1 MITINH
7 LHKSYGPKNQRLHV
21 LKDLSFTLPEGCLA
35 CLLGPSGSGKST
47 LLNILGGIETMDEGE
62 ILVDNTS
69 LAHLNKKEL
78 EHYRRKK
85 LGFVFQF
92 YNLVDNLTVAEN
104 IRTGAYLSDDPLNV
118 EELAADLGIADQLR
132 KFPSEISGGQAQRV
146 SIARAMAKK
155 PSLFIC
161 DEPTG
166 ALDYESAK
174 AVLHLIEDLNR
185 KYRTTVIIA
194 THNEAIASMC
204 RVVLRLHDGAL
215 KSYEENEHILSAEEV
230 QW

>member
-7 LHKSYGPKNQRLHV
+7 LHKSYGTKNQRLHV
-21 LKDLSFTLPEGCLA
+21 LKDVSFTLPEGSLA

-47 LLNILGGIETMDEGE
+47 LLNILGGIETVDEGE
-62 ILVDNTS
+62 IIVNGARLS
-69 LAHLNKKEL
+69 HMNKKEL
-78 EHYRRKK
+78 ERYRRKQ

-92 YNLVDNLTVAEN
+92 YNLVENLTVREN
-104 IRTGAYLSDDPLNV
+104 ILTGAYLSDDPLDV
-118 EELAADLGIADQLR
+118 DALAEELGIADQLH

-174 AVLHLIEDLNR
+174 AVLHLIEDLN
-185 KYRTTVIIA
+185 KKHKTTILMA

-204 RVVLRLHDGAL
+204 HVILRLHDGSL
-215 KSYEENEHILSAEEV
+215 KSYEENKHILPAEEV

>member
-1 MITINH
+1 MITIDH
-7 LHKSYGPKNQRLHV
+7 LHKSYGTKNQRLHV
-21 LKDLSFTLPEGCLA
+21 LKDVSFMLPEGSLA

-47 LLNILGGIETMDEGE
+47 LLNILGGIETVDEGE
-62 ILVDNTS
+62 IIVNGAQLS
-69 LAHLNKKEL
+69 HMNKKEL
-78 EHYRRKK
+78 ERYRRKQ

-92 YNLVDNLTVAEN
+92 YNLVENLTVREN
-104 IRTGAYLSDDPLNV
+104 ILTGAYLSDDPLNV
-118 EELAADLGIADQLR
+118 DALAEELGIADQLH

-174 AVLHLIEDLNR
+174 AVLHLIEDLN
-185 KYRTTVIIA
+185 KKHKTTILMA

-204 RVVLRLHDGAL
+204 HVILRLHDGSL
-215 KSYEENEHILSAEEV
+215 KSYEENKHILSAEEV

>member
-7 LHKSYGPKNQRLHV
+7 LHKSYGTKNQRLHV
-21 LKDLSFTLPEGCLA
+21 LKDVSFTLPEGSLA

-47 LLNILGGIETMDEGE
+47 LLNILGGIETVDEGE
-62 ILVDNTS
+62 IIVNGARLS
-69 LAHLNKKEL
+69 HMNKKEL
-78 EHYRRKK
+78 ERYRRKR

-92 YNLVDNLTVAEN
+92 YNLVENLTVREN
-104 IRTGAYLSDDPLNV
+104 ILTGAYLSNDPLDV
-118 EELAADLGIADQLR
+118 DALAEELGIADQLH

-174 AVLHLIEDLNR
+174 AVLHLIEDLN
-185 KYRTTVIIA
+185 KKHKTTILMA

-204 RVVLRLHDGAL
+204 HVILRLHDGSL
-215 KSYEENEHILSAEEV
+215 KSYEENKHILSAEEV

>member
-7 LHKSYGPKNQRLHV
+7 LHKSYGTKNQRLHV
-21 LKDLSFTLPEGCLA
+21 LKDVSFTLQEGSLA

-47 LLNILGGIETMDEGE
+47 LLNILGGIETVDEGE
-62 ILVDNTS
+62 IIVNGARLS
-69 LAHLNKKEL
+69 HMNKKEL
-78 EHYRRKK
+78 ERYRRKQ

-92 YNLVDNLTVAEN
+92 YNLVENLTVREN
-104 IRTGAYLSDDPLNV
+104 ILTSAYLSDDPLDV
-118 EELAADLGIADQLR
+118 DALAEELGIADQLH

-174 AVLHLIEDLNR
+174 AVLHLIEDLN
-185 KYRTTVIIA
+185 KKHKTTILMA

-204 RVVLRLHDGAL
+204 HVILRLHDGSL
-215 KSYEENEHILSAEEV
+215 KSYEENKHILSAEEV

>member
-7 LHKSYGPKNQRLHV
+7 LHKSYGTKNQRLHV
-21 LKDLSFTLPEGCLA
+21 LKDVSFTLPEGSLA

-47 LLNILGGIETMDEGE
+47 LLNILGGIETVDEGE
-62 ILVDNTS
+62 IIVNGARLS
-69 LAHLNKKEL
+69 HMNKKEL
-78 EHYRRKK
+78 ERYRRKQ

-92 YNLVDNLTVAEN
+92 YNLVENLTVREN
-104 IRTGAYLSDDPLNV
+104 ILTGAYLSDDPLDV
-118 EELAADLGIADQLR
+118 DALAEELGIADQLH

-185 KYRTTVIIA
+185 RYKTTVIIA

-215 KSYEENEHILSAEEV
+215 KSCEENEHILSAEEV

>member
-1 MITINH
+1 MITIDH
-7 LHKSYGPKNQRLHV
+7 LHKSYGTKNQRLHV
-21 LKDLSFTLPEGCLA
+21 LKDVSFTLPEGSLA

-47 LLNILGGIETMDEGE
+47 LLNILGGIETVDEGE
-62 ILVDNTS
+62 IIVNGAQLS
-69 LAHLNKKEL
+69 HMNKKEL
-78 EHYRRKK
+78 ERYRRKQ

-92 YNLVDNLTVAEN
+92 YNLVENLTVREN
-104 IRTGAYLSDDPLNV
+104 ILTGAYLSDDPLNV
-118 EELAADLGIADQLR
+118 NALAEELGIADQLH

-174 AVLHLIEDLNR
+174 AVLHLIEDLN
-185 KYRTTVIIA
+185 KKHKTTILMA

-204 RVVLRLHDGAL
+204 HVILRLHDGSL
-215 KSYEENEHILSAEEV
+215 KSYEENKHILSAEEV

>member
-7 LHKSYGPKNQRLHV
+7 LHKSYGTKNQRLHV

-35 CLLGPSGSGKST
+35 CLLGPSGSGQST
-47 LLNILGGIETMDEGE
+47 LLTILGGIETVDEGE
-62 ILVDNTS
+62 IIVDNTS

-78 EHYRRKK
+78 ELYRRKK

-92 YNLVDNLTVAEN
+92 YNLVDNLTVGEN

-118 EELAADLGIADQLR
+118 EDLAADLGIADQLR
-132 KFPSEISGGQAQRV
+132 KFPAEISGGQAQRV

-155 PSLFIC
+155 PSLLIC

-174 AVLHLIEDLNR
+174 AVLHLIEALNR
-185 KYRTTVIIA
+185 KYKTTVIIA

-204 RVVLRLHDGAL
+204 HVILRLHDGSL
-215 KSYEENEHILSAEEV
+215 KSYEENKHILSAEEV

>member
-7 LHKSYGPKNQRLHV
+7 LHKSYGTKNQRLHV
-21 LKDLSFTLPEGCLA
+21 LKDVSFTLPEGCLA

-47 LLNILGGIETMDEGE
+47 LLTILGGIETMDEGE
-62 ILVDNTS
+62 IIVDNTS

-78 EHYRRKK
+78 ELYRRKK

-92 YNLVDNLTVAEN
+92 YNLVDNLTVGEN

-118 EELAADLGIADQLR
+118 EDLAADLGIADQLR

-155 PSLFIC
+155 PSLLIC

-174 AVLHLIEDLNR
+174 AVLHLIEALNR
-185 KYRTTVIIA
+185 KYKTTVIIA

-204 RVVLRLHDGAL
+204 HVILRLHDGSL
-215 KSYEENEHILSAEEV
+215 KSYEENKHILSAEEV

>member
-7 LHKSYGPKNQRLHV
+7 LHKSYGTKNQRLHV
-21 LKDLSFTLPEGCLA
+21 LKDVSFTLPEGSLA

-47 LLNILGGIETMDEGE
+47 LLNILGGIETVDEGE
-62 ILVDNTS
+62 IIVNGARLS
-69 LAHLNKKEL
+69 HMNKKEL
-78 EHYRRKK
+78 ERYRRKQ

-92 YNLVDNLTVAEN
+92 YNLVENLTVREN
-104 IRTGAYLSDDPLNV
+104 ILTGAYLSNDPLDV
-118 EELAADLGIADQLR
+118 DALAEELGIADQLH

-174 AVLHLIEDLNR
+174 AVLHLIEDLN
-185 KYRTTVIIA
+185 KKHKTTILMA

-204 RVVLRLHDGAL
+204 HVILRLHDGSL
-215 KSYEENEHILSAEEV
+215 KSYEENKHILSAEEV

>member
-7 LHKSYGPKNQRLHV
+7 LHKSYGTKNQRLHV
-21 LKDLSFTLPEGCLA
+21 LKDVSFTLPEGSLA

-47 LLNILGGIETMDEGE
+47 LLNILGGIETVDEGE
-62 ILVDNTS
+62 IIVNGAQLS
-69 LAHLNKKEL
+69 HMNKKEL
-78 EHYRRKK
+78 ERYRRKQ

-92 YNLVDNLTVAEN
+92 YNLVENLTVREN
-104 IRTGAYLSDDPLNV
+104 ILTGAYLSDDPLDV
-118 EELAADLGIADQLR
+118 DALAEELGIADQLH

-174 AVLHLIEDLNR
+174 AVLHLIEDLN
-185 KYRTTVIIA
+185 KKHKTTILMA

-204 RVVLRLHDGAL
+204 HVILRLHDGSL
-215 KSYEENEHILSAEEV
+215 KSYEENKHILSAEEV

>member
-7 LHKSYGPKNQRLHV
+7 LHKSYGTKNQRLHV
-21 LKDLSFTLPEGCLA
+21 LKDVSFTLPAGSLA

-47 LLNILGGIETMDEGE
+47 LLNILGGIETVDEGE
-62 ILVDNTS
+62 IIVNGARLS
-69 LAHLNKKEL
+69 HMNKKEL
-78 EHYRRKK
+78 ERYRRKQ

-92 YNLVDNLTVAEN
+92 YNLVENLTVREN
-104 IRTGAYLSDDPLNV
+104 ILTGAYLSDDPLDV
-118 EELAADLGIADQLR
+118 DALAEELGIADQLH

-174 AVLHLIEDLNR
+174 AVLHLIEDLN
-185 KYRTTVIIA
+185 KKHKTTILMA

-204 RVVLRLHDGAL
+204 HVILRLHDGSL
-215 KSYEENEHILSAEEV
+215 KSYEENKHILSAEEV

>member
-155 PSLFIC
+155 PSLLIC

-174 AVLHLIEDLNR
+174 AVLHLIEALNR
-185 KYRTTVIIA
+185 KHKTTVLLA

-204 RVVLRLHDGAL
+204 HVILRLHDGSL
-215 KSYEENEHILSAEEV
+215 KSCEENKHLLSAEEV

>member
-1 MITINH
+1 MITIDH
-7 LHKSYGPKNQRLHV
+7 LHKSYGTKNQRLHV
-21 LKDLSFTLPEGCLA
+21 LKDVSFTLPEGSLA

-47 LLNILGGIETMDEGE
+47 LLNILGGIETVDEGE
-62 ILVDNTS
+62 IIVNGAQLS
-69 LAHLNKKEL
+69 HMNKKEL
-78 EHYRRKK
+78 ERYRRKQ

-92 YNLVDNLTVAEN
+92 YNLVENLTVREN
-104 IRTGAYLSDDPLNV
+104 ILTGAYLSDDPLDV
-118 EELAADLGIADQLR
+118 DALTEELGIADQLH

-174 AVLHLIEDLNR
+174 AVLHLIEDLN
-185 KYRTTVIIA
+185 KKHKTTILIA

-204 RVVLRLHDGAL
+204 HVILRLHDGSL
-215 KSYEENEHILSAEEV
+215 KSYEENKHILSAEEV

>member
-1 MITINH
+1 MITIDH
-7 LHKSYGPKNQRLHV
+7 LHKSYGTKNQRLHV
-21 LKDLSFTLPEGCLA
+21 LKDVSFTLPEGSLA

-47 LLNILGGIETMDEGE
+47 LLNILGGIETVDEGE
-62 ILVDNTS
+62 IIVNGARLS
-69 LAHLNKKEL
+69 HMNKKEL
-78 EHYRRKK
+78 ERYRRKQ

-92 YNLVDNLTVAEN
+92 YNLVENLTVREN
-104 IRTGAYLSDDPLNV
+104 ILTGAYLSDDPLNV
-118 EELAADLGIADQLR
+118 NALAEELGIADQLH

-174 AVLHLIEDLNR
+174 AVLHLIEDLN
-185 KYRTTVIIA
+185 KKHKTTILIA

-204 RVVLRLHDGAL
+204 HVILRLHDGSL
-215 KSYEENEHILSAEEV
+215 KSYEENKHILSAEEV

>member
-7 LHKSYGPKNQRLHV
+7 LHKSYGTKNQRLHV
-21 LKDLSFTLPEGCLA
+21 LKDVSFTLPEGSLA

-47 LLNILGGIETMDEGE
+47 LLNILGGIETVDEGE
-62 ILVDNTS
+62 IIVNGARLS
-69 LAHLNKKEL
+69 HMNKKEL
-78 EHYRRKK
+78 ERYRRKQ

-92 YNLVDNLTVAEN
+92 YNLVENLTVREN
-104 IRTGAYLSDDPLNV
+104 ILTSAYLSDDPLDV
-118 EELAADLGIADQLR
+118 DALAEELGIADQLH

-174 AVLHLIEDLNR
+174 AVLHLIEDLN
-185 KYRTTVIIA
+185 KKHKTTILMA

-204 RVVLRLHDGAL
+204 HVILRLHDGSL
-215 KSYEENEHILSAEEV
+215 KSYEENKHILSAEEV

>member
-7 LHKSYGPKNQRLHV
+7 LHKSYGTKNQRLHV
-21 LKDLSFTLPEGCLA
+21 LKDLSFTLPAESLA

-47 LLNILGGIETMDEGE
+47 LLNILGGIETVDEGE
-62 ILVDNTS
+62 IIVDNTS

-78 EHYRRKK
+78 ELYRRKK

-92 YNLVDNLTVAEN
+92 YNLVDNLTVGEN

-118 EELAADLGIADQLR
+118 EDLAADLGIADQLR

-155 PSLFIC
+155 PSLLIC

-174 AVLHLIEDLNR
+174 AVLHLIEALNR
-185 KYRTTVIIA
+185 KYKTTVIIA

-204 RVVLRLHDGAL
+204 HVILRLHDGSL
-215 KSYEENEHILSAEEV
+215 KSYEENKHILSAEEV

>member
-1 MITINH
+1 MITIDH
-7 LHKSYGPKNQRLHV
+7 LHKSYGTKNQRLHV
-21 LKDLSFTLPEGCLA
+21 LKDVSFTLPEGSLA

-47 LLNILGGIETMDEGE
+47 LLNILGGIETVDEGE
-62 ILVDNTS
+62 IIVNGARLS
-69 LAHLNKKEL
+69 HMNKKEL
-78 EHYRRKK
+78 ERYRRKQ

-92 YNLVDNLTVAEN
+92 YNLVENLTVREN
-104 IRTGAYLSDDPLNV
+104 ILTGAYLSDDPLNV
-118 EELAADLGIADQLR
+118 DALAEELGIADQLH

-174 AVLHLIEDLNR
+174 AVLHLIEDLN
-185 KYRTTVIIA
+185 KKHKTTILMA

-204 RVVLRLHDGAL
+204 HVILRLHDGSL
-215 KSYEENEHILSAEEV
+215 KSYEENKHILSAEEV

>member
-7 LHKSYGPKNQRLHV
+7 LHKSYGTKNQRLHV
-21 LKDLSFTLPEGCLA
+21 LKDVSFTLPEGSLA

-47 LLNILGGIETMDEGE
+47 LLNILGGIETVDEGE
-62 ILVDNTS
+62 IIVNGAQLS
-69 LAHLNKKEL
+69 HMNKKEL
-78 EHYRRKK
+78 ERYRRKQ

-92 YNLVDNLTVAEN
+92 YNLVENLTVREN
-104 IRTGAYLSDDPLNV
+104 ILTGAYLSDDPLDV
-118 EELAADLGIADQLR
+118 DALAEELGIADQLH

-174 AVLHLIEDLNR
+174 AVLHLIEDLN
-185 KYRTTVIIA
+185 KKHKTTILIA

-204 RVVLRLHDGAL
+204 HVILRLHDGSL
-215 KSYEENEHILSAEEV
+215 KSYEENKHILSAEEV

>member
-7 LHKSYGPKNQRLHV
+7 LHKSYGTKNQRLHV
-21 LKDLSFTLPEGCLA
+21 LKDVSFTLPEGSLA

-47 LLNILGGIETMDEGE
+47 LLNILGGIETVDEGE
-62 ILVDNTS
+62 IIVNGARLS
-69 LAHLNKKEL
+69 HMNKKEL
-78 EHYRRKK
+78 ERYRRKQ

-92 YNLVDNLTVAEN
+92 YNLVENLTVREN
-104 IRTGAYLSDDPLNV
+104 ILTGAYLTDDPLDV
-118 EELAADLGIADQLR
+118 DALAEELGIADQLH

-174 AVLHLIEDLNR
+174 AVLHLIEDLN
-185 KYRTTVIIA
+185 KKHKTTILMA

-204 RVVLRLHDGAL
+204 HVILRLHDGSL
-215 KSYEENEHILSAEEV
+215 KSYEENKHILSAEEV

>member
-1 MITINH
+1 MITIDH
-7 LHKSYGPKNQRLHV
+7 LHKSYGTKNQRLHV
-21 LKDLSFTLPEGCLA
+21 LKDVSFTLPEGSLA

-47 LLNILGGIETMDEGE
+47 LLNILGGIETVDEGE
-62 ILVDNTS
+62 IIVNGARLS
-69 LAHLNKKEL
+69 HMNKKEL
-78 EHYRRKK
+78 ERYRRKQ

-92 YNLVDNLTVAEN
+92 YNLVENLTVREN
-104 IRTGAYLSDDPLNV
+104 ILTGAYLSDDPLDV
-118 EELAADLGIADQLR
+118 DALAEELGIADQLH

-174 AVLHLIEDLNR
+174 AVLHLIEDLN
-185 KYRTTVIIA
+185 KKHKTTILMA

-204 RVVLRLHDGAL
+204 HVILRLHDGSL
-215 KSYEENEHILSAEEV
+215 KSYEENKHILSAEEV

>member
-7 LHKSYGPKNQRLHV
+7 LHKSYGTKNQRLHV
-21 LKDLSFTLPEGCLA
+21 LKDVSFTLPEGSLA

-47 LLNILGGIETMDEGE
+47 LLNILGGIETVDEGE
-62 ILVDNTS
+62 IIVNGALLS
-69 LAHLNKKEL
+69 HMNKKEL
-78 EHYRRKK
+78 ERYRRKQ

-92 YNLVDNLTVAEN
+92 YNLVENLTVREN
-104 IRTGAYLSDDPLNV
+104 ILTGAYLSDDPLDV
-118 EELAADLGIADQLR
+118 DALAEELGIADQLH

-174 AVLHLIEDLNR
+174 AVLHLIEDLN
-185 KYRTTVIIA
+185 KKHKTTILMA

-204 RVVLRLHDGAL
+204 HVILRLHDGSL
-215 KSYEENEHILSAEEV
+215 KSYEENKHILSAKEV